1 MLLEISIKILS
12 ESLLS
17 LYPIFVKYIN
27 IPISLQLWSRFA
39 TYIIISFFFIN
50 YEYIFNTLFT
60 KDGLLLSIITII
72 HVYTS
77 YRGFQILESGIAYTL
92 FYLYPLI
99 ILILAGEKIQF
110 IMIFALIGLYLL
122 TKESN
127 QIKKSSESN
136 KSNELNENFQNKYIK
151 EKEVIKENFRYEGI
165 IMIILAAITEA
176 LIYFVVR
183 RIKTTNNWNHLFIS
197 YFFGAIFL
205 SLYYFK
211 SIKNIEIKSALSL
224 SIIINIFLGL
234 FGYLLRFYAIS
245 NLDAKIYAPLSYF
258 GILMAYIYGIII
270 NKDKITITKI
280 IGSIFIII
288 PSIYISSFIFGG
300 K

>member
-1 MLLEISIKILS
+1 MLLEVGTKILS

-39 TYIIISFFFIN
+39 TYITVSFFFIN

-122 TKESN
+122 TRESN
-127 QIKKSSESN
+127 QLRELEESE
-136 KSNELNENFQNKYIK
+136 ENFQNKYIK
-151 EKEVIKENFRYEGI
+151 DKEFIKEKFRYEGI

-183 RIKTTNNWNHLFIS
+183 RIKTNNNWNHLFIS
-197 YFFGAIFL
+197 YFFGAIIL
-205 SLYYFK
+205 TLYYFK
-211 SIKNIEIKSALSL
+211 SIQNIEIKSALSL

-234 FGYLLRFYAIS
+234 SGYLLRFYAMS

-270 NKDKITITKI
+270 NKDKITITKV

>member
-1 MLLEISIKILS
+1 MLLEIVTKILS

-39 TYIIISFFFIN
+39 TYILISFFFIN
-50 YEYIFNTLFT
+50 YKYIFNTLFT
-60 KDGLLLSIITII
+60 KNALLLSIITII
-72 HVYTS
+72 HVYSS

-99 ILILAGEKIQF
+99 ILILSGEKIQF
-110 IMIFALIGLYLL
+110 IMIFSLIGLYLL

-127 QIKKSSESN
+127 QKSE
-136 KSNELNENFQNKYIK
+136 ENFQTKYIK
-151 EKEVIKENFRYEGI
+151 DKEVTKENFRYEGI

-183 RIKTTNNWNHLFIS
+183 GIKTSNNWNHLFIS
-197 YFFGAIFL
+197 YFFGAIIL
-205 SLYYFK
+205 TLYYFK

-224 SIIINIFLGL
+224 SIIISIFIGL

-288 PSIYISSFIFGG
+288 PSIYISSFIFRS

>member
-39 TYIIISFFFIN
+39 TYIFISFFFIN

-122 TKESN
+122 TTESN

-136 KSNELNENFQNKYIK
+136 ESNENFQNKYIK
-151 EKEVIKENFRYEGI
+151 DKEVIKENFPYEGI
-165 IMIILAAITEA
+165 IMIILASITEA

-205 SLYYFK
+205 TLYYFK

>member
-1 MLLEISIKILS
+1 MLLEVGTKILS

-27 IPISLQLWSRFA
+27 IQISLQLWSRFA
-39 TYIIISFFFIN
+39 TYIFISFFFIN
-50 YEYIFNTLFT
+50 YKYIFNSLFT

-122 TKESN
+122 TRESN
-127 QIKKSSESN
+127 QIKISDESE
-136 KSNELNENFQNKYIK
+136 ENFQNKYIK
-151 EKEVIKENFRYEGI
+151 DKEVIKENFRYEGI
-165 IMIILAAITEA
+165 MMIILAAITEA

-197 YFFGAIFL
+197 YFFGAIIL
-205 SLYYFK
+205 TLYYFK
-211 SIKNIEIKSALSL
+211 SIQNIEIKSALSL

-234 FGYLLRFYAIS
+234 SGYLLRFYAMS

-258 GILMAYIYGIII
+258 GILMAYMYGIII
-270 NKDKITITKI
+270 NKDKITITKV

>member
-39 TYIIISFFFIN
+39 TYIFISFFFIN
-50 YEYIFNTLFT
+50 YQYIFNTLFT

-122 TKESN
+122 TTESN

-136 KSNELNENFQNKYIK
+136 ESNENFQNKYIK
-151 EKEVIKENFRYEGI
+151 DKEVIKENFPYEGI
-165 IMIILAAITEA
+165 IMIILASITEA

-205 SLYYFK
+205 TLYYFK